1 MCPLEVQG
9 WDNVCM
15 VQLQSTGV
23 VYTCTPSSSLLMWV
37 KIYMQAG
44 SSHDNYGDLQRYFY
58 KMVVA
63 TDWYI

>member
-9 WDNVCM
+9 WIM
-15 VQLQSTGV
+15 FGIAV
-23 VYTCTPSSSLLMWV
+23 VNRGCIYMYSKFLLMWV